1 MIKCKK
7 QGPKNNARSLDG
19 RVENAGPQ
27 LCNVLLCGLIGSQV
41 SFSLRMASCLS
52 LPAVIKRPGSR
63 TCHIQ
68 SVWGGVSRAITW
80 VSICSPHVQDLS
92 RCQLEGLGGAQQQIQ
107 PRGRSTSAEGRRQGM
122 TQSNSRRGG
131 RDPYSSQEH
140 WRESCPVECSTIF

>member
-68 SVWGGVSRAITW
+68 SVWGG
-80 VSICSPHVQDLS
+80 
-92 RCQLEGLGGAQQQIQ
+92 
-107 PRGRSTSAEGRRQGM
+107 
-122 TQSNSRRGG
+122 
-131 RDPYSSQEH
+131 
-140 WRESCPVECSTIF
+140 